1 MGSNKKLTYS
11 QAITELEGIIEEIE
25 TERIDVDA
33 LARKV
38 KRASYLINFCKN
50 NLRKTEDDVK
60 KILSEIEE
68 KTGVEEIPDTD
79 REPF

>member
-1 MGSNKKLTYS
+1 MRNNKKLTYA
-11 QAITELEGIIEEIE
+11 QAISELEGIIEEIE

-38 KRASYLINFCKN
+38 KRAAYLINFCKS

-68 KTGVEEIPDTD
+68 KPGDEELPDTD
-79 REPF
+79 RDLF

>member
-1 MGSNKKLTYS
+1 M
-11 QAITELEGIIEEIE
+11 IE
-25 TERIDVDA
+25 TESIDVDA

-38 KRASYLINFCKN
+38 KRATYLINFCKS

-68 KTGVEEIPDTD
+68 KPGHEELPDTD
-79 REPF
+79 DDPF

>member
-1 MGSNKKLTYS
+1 MKNNKKLTYA
-11 QAITELEGIIEEIE
+11 QAIRELEGIIGEIE
-25 TERIDVDA
+25 AEHIDVDA

-38 KRASYLINFCKN
+38 KRAAYLISFCKS

-68 KTGVEEIPDTD
+68 KPGDEELPDAD
-79 REPF
+79 RDPF